1 MVCSFESEGKNSE
14 HIIPN
19 AIWDGFFSKHHQQ
32 AVRLLSRS
40 EGRIFA
46 YGLDE
51 ITVFLDQGR
60 PSYNTDE
67 LLRDMSTIDYC
78 ELLQQDNIC
87 STLAE
92 IRIMLGKDAPLGIKK
107 TISDAIGDNI
117 QPHRSV
123 EIMRTIHSIAQEISD
138 YAKRAIRHSA
148 QRNNIPPDSS
158 LLNALIQFN
167 RHENLAAAEFL
178 LTFCGGVVALT
189 AYANLS
195 IDFSTVA
202 TYMASQYSITKII
215 NFIMLRGQ
223 WSLSDFIPILG
234 PRARYND
241 FDSQVVKLVQLG
253 LAQRL
258 LADADFQAITET
270 ATSIAENGPNNMSA
284 PKFTL
289 APA

>member
-1 MVCSFESEGKNSE
+1 MVYSFESEGKNSE

-67 LLRDMSTIDYC
+67 LLRDTSTMDYC
-78 ELLQQDNIC
+78 ELIHRNNIR

-92 IRIMLGKDAPLGIKK
+92 IGIMLGENAPPSLRKA
-107 TISDAIGDNI
+107 ISDVIGDNV

-123 EIMRTIHSIAQEISD
+123 EIMRTIQSMTQEIGN

-148 QRNNIPPDSS
+148 QRNKFPPDGL

-167 RHENLAAAEFL
+167 RHENLALAEFL
-178 LTFCGGVVALT
+178 LTFCGGLVALT
-189 AYANLS
+189 VHANLP
-195 IDFSTVA
+195 IEFSTVA
-202 TYMASQYSITKII
+202 TYMASQYSFTKII
-215 NFIMLRGQ
+215 KFIILPTQ
-223 WSLSDFIPILG
+223 WRLSDFIPMLG
-234 PRARYND
+234 PKARSYD
-241 FDSQVVKLVQLG
+241 FDSEIVKLVQLG

-258 LADADFQAITET
+258 LADAGFQTAIHPPSAT
-270 ATSIAENGPNNMSA
+270 AESQPNISA
-284 PKFTL
+284 PTPTL